1 MIRAIRVLPA
11 GQWSRERLTTDTV
24 ALDFDERHRRRI
36 AMTGKRGLEFL
47 LDLDHAVPLRDG
59 DALELEDGRLV
70 LVSARREALAEITA
84 ATPAG
89 LMRVAWHL
97 GNRHL
102 PTQLLADSLRIR
114 RDHVVEEM
122 AAGLGA
128 TVTHVEA
135 AFDPE
140 AGAYAHGHHADHDP
154 AHGAL
159 AHDDRPE
166 DTDEAVHG

>member
-1 MIRAIRVLPA
+1 MIRATKVLPA
-11 GQWSRERLTTDTV
+11 GQWSRERLNTDTV

-84 ATPAG
+84 ATPAE

-102 PTQLLADSLRIR
+102 PTQLLADRIRIR

-122 AAGLGA
+122 VAGLGA

-135 AFDPE
+135 PFDPE
-140 AGAYAHGHHADHDP
+140 AGAYAHGHAHHDHAT
-154 AHGAL
+154 GAL
-159 AHDDRPE
+159 DHDDRLE
-166 DTDEAVHG
+166 DADETAHG